1 MKVILLED
9 VKGVGKKD
17 QTINA
22 SEGYVKNFLFP
33 RKLAVEANSG
43 NLKKLDNQKKA
54 EDLQRQEELDA
65 AKALGEK
72 IAEQKVVIK
81 VKTGDNGKL
90 FGAVTNKEIA
100 VALKE
105 QTGLAVDKKKI
116 SLSDPIKAIGEKEV
130 TVKLHPK
137 VSVKLKVEIEQQ

>member
-1 MKVILLED
+1 MKVILLAD

-105 QTGLAVDKKKI
+105 QTGLAVDKEKI
-116 SLSDPIKAIGEKEV
+116 SLNDPIKAIGEKEV

>member
-1 MKVILLED
+1 MKVILLAD

-81 VKTGDNGKL
+81 VKTGDTGKL

-116 SLSDPIKAIGEKEV
+116 SLNDPIKAICEKEV

>member
-1 MKVILLED
+1 MKVILLAD

-116 SLSDPIKAIGEKEV
+116 SLSDPIKVIGEKEV

>member
-1 MKVILLED
+1 MKVILLAD

-43 NLKKLDNQKKA
+43 NLNNQKKA

-116 SLSDPIKAIGEKEV
+116 SLNDPIKAIGEKEV

>member
-1 MKVILLED
+1 MKVILLAD

-43 NLKKLDNQKKA
+43 NLKKLDN
-54 EDLQRQEELDA
+54 QRQEELDA

-116 SLSDPIKAIGEKEV
+116 SLNDPIKAIGEKEV

>member
-1 MKVILLED
+1 MKVILLAD

-33 RKLAVEANSG
+33 RKLAVEG

>member
-1 MKVILLED
+1 MKVILLAD

-105 QTGLAVDKKKI
+105 QTGLAV
-116 SLSDPIKAIGEKEV
+116 
-130 TVKLHPK
+130 KLHPK

>member
-1 MKVILLED
+1 MKVILLAD

-116 SLSDPIKAIGEKEV
+116 SLSDTIKAIGEKEV

>member
-1 MKVILLED
+1 MKVILLAD

-72 IAEQKVVIK
+72 ISEQKVVIK

-116 SLSDPIKAIGEKEV
+116 SLNDPIKSDGEKEV

-137 VSVKLKVEIEQQ
+137 VSVKLKVEVEQQ

>member
-1 MKVILLED
+1 MKVILLAD

-33 RKLAVEANSG
+33 G

>member
-1 MKVILLED
+1 MKVILLAD

-22 SEGYVKNFLFP
+22 SEGYAKNFLFP
-33 RKLAVEANSG
+33 RKLAVEASSG

-72 IAEQKVVIK
+72 VAQQKVIIK

-105 QTGLAVDKKKI
+105 QTGLAIDKKKI
-116 SLSDPIKAIGEKEV
+116 SLSEPIKSIGEKEV

>member
-1 MKVILLED
+1 MKVILLAD

-90 FGAVTNKEIA
+90 FVAITNNEIA
-100 VALKE
+100 VAVNE
-105 QTGLAVDKKKI
+105 QTVLAGDKSKIAVDG
-116 SLSDPIKAIGEKEV
+116 PVEAIGEKEV

>member
-1 MKVILLED
+1 MKVILLAD

-81 VKTGDNGKL
+81 VKTGDSYKQGNCSSIKG
-90 FGAVTNKEIA
+90 TDRSCCRQKEDFF
-100 VALKE
+100 K
-105 QTGLAVDKKKI
+105 
-116 SLSDPIKAIGEKEV
+116 
-130 TVKLHPK
+130 
-137 VSVKLKVEIEQQ
+137 

>member
-1 MKVILLED
+1 MKVILLAD

-116 SLSDPIKAIGEKEV
+116 SLRG
-130 TVKLHPK
+130 K
-137 VSVKLKVEIEQQ
+137 VIRARLYICGLGLYEDFFK

>member
-1 MKVILLED
+1 MKVILLAD

-116 SLSDPIKAIGEKEV
+116 SLSDPIKAIGEMEV

>member
-1 MKVILLED
+1 MKVILLAD

-72 IAEQKVVIK
+72 IARSE
-81 VKTGDNGKL
+81 
-90 FGAVTNKEIA
+90 ASA
-100 VALKE
+100 R
-105 QTGLAVDKKKI
+105 
-116 SLSDPIKAIGEKEV
+116 
-130 TVKLHPK
+130 
-137 VSVKLKVEIEQQ
+137 

>member
-1 MKVILLED
+1 MKVILLAD

-33 RKLAVEANSG
+33 RKLAVEANS
-43 NLKKLDNQKKA
+43 
-54 EDLQRQEELDA
+54 EELDA

-116 SLSDPIKAIGEKEV
+116 SLNDPIKAIGEKEV

>member
-1 MKVILLED
+1 MKVILLAD

-116 SLSDPIKAIGEKEV
+116 SLNEKEV

>member
-1 MKVILLED
+1 MKVILLAD

-90 FGAVTNKEIA
+90 VGAVTNKEIA

-116 SLSDPIKAIGEKEV
+116 SLNDPIKAIGEKEV

>member
-1 MKVILLED
+1 MKVILLAD

-81 VKTGDNGKL
+81 VKTGDNGK
-90 FGAVTNKEIA
+90 
-100 VALKE
+100 
-105 QTGLAVDKKKI
+105 
-116 SLSDPIKAIGEKEV
+116 
-130 TVKLHPK
+130 
-137 VSVKLKVEIEQQ
+137 

>member
-1 MKVILLED
+1 MKVILLAD

-116 SLSDPIKAIGEKEV
+116 SLNDPIKAIGE
-130 TVKLHPK
+130 KLHPK

>member
-1 MKVILLED
+1 MKVILLAD

-105 QTGLAVDKKKI
+105 QTGLAV
-116 SLSDPIKAIGEKEV
+116 E
-130 TVKLHPK
+130 
-137 VSVKLKVEIEQQ
+137 

>member
-1 MKVILLED
+1 MKVILLAD

-54 EDLQRQEELDA
+54 ERQEELDA

-116 SLSDPIKAIGEKEV
+116 SLNDPIKAIGEKEV